1 MLGLSQ
7 AVELNNHAVEQLQAG
22 ELRQA
27 TITLREAVA
36 SIRQVV
42 CGAQRQQQEEP
53 QGTNADELG
62 KLPLESK
69 SSAHILSEKNS
80 VLDESFT
87 SSVNLDGDDI
97 SMDVDSFKALA
108 GINTVQ
114 TMPIGED
121 DDSLYINIYDQA
133 FSINQGEERDDLIC
147 TVIFYN
153 LALVQHKRN
162 MNHGSNLYKVLSIYQ
177 RAETVAQN
185 LPYEEDEMILLLL
198 LAINNNKMQI
208 HASLFDRASLH
219 GSLMQMQ
226 MLVGERPCE
235 DDLRFE
241 FFVLNSICFGEEQWR
256 CAPVAWVSSVNQA
269 FKEHKTRPF
278 VSPISI
284 YLYIDCCIIFS
295 IHKY

>member
-7 AVELNNHAVEQLQAG
+7 AVELNNSAVSQLQAG
-22 ELRQA
+22 EVRQA

-42 CGAQRQQQEEP
+42 CGAQRQQQET

-80 VLDESFT
+80 VLDESFASNVDMGGEDT
-87 SSVNLDGDDI
+87 P
-97 SMDVDSFKALA
+97 MDEDSYNTLA
-108 GINTVQ
+108 GINSVRTIP
-114 TMPIGED
+114 TATED
-121 DDSLYINIYDQA
+121 DGSLYLNIYDHA

-162 MNHGSNLYKVLSIYQ
+162 MNHGWNLYKVLSIYQ

-185 LPYEEDEMILLLL
+185 LSYEDDEMILLLL

-208 HASLFDRASLH
+208 HATLFDRASLQ
-219 GSLMQMQ
+219 GSLMQMN

-235 DDLRFE
+235 DDMRFE
-241 FFVLNSICFGEEQWR
+241 FFILNSICFGEEQWR
-256 CAPVAWVSSVNQA
+256 CAPVA
-269 FKEHKTRPF
+269 
-278 VSPISI
+278 
-284 YLYIDCCIIFS
+284 
-295 IHKY
+295 